1 LEDSNLTPC
10 TQSLRATAMV
20 RSKTLTAAT
29 LVVGTMLVANMTRSF
44 IAAPAASLP
53 TETPPGD
60 TPPAAAHFGAAMVL
74 GVALAVFIGGFA
86 IGRLTGGGSS
96 QKREKQA
103 KAGDLIPHIKLDKGF
118 PPEKFHLREY
128 CRGKKVVL
136 LGLPGA
142 FTPT

>member
-1 LEDSNLTPC
+1 LQLQRLAQGSDQRLFEPL
-10 TQSLRATAMV
+10 L
-20 RSKTLTAAT
+20 
-29 LVVGTMLVANMTRSF
+29 LVA
-44 IAAPAASLP
+44 
-53 TETPPGD
+53 
-60 TPPAAAHFGAAMVL
+60 
-74 GVALAVFIGGFA
+74 
-86 IGRLTGGGSS
+86 

-103 KAGDLIPHIKLDKGF
+103 KAGDLIPNIKLDKGF

>member
-1 LEDSNLTPC
+1 
-10 TQSLRATAMV
+10 
-20 RSKTLTAAT
+20 
-29 LVVGTMLVANMTRSF
+29 
-44 IAAPAASLP
+44 
-53 TETPPGD
+53 
-60 TPPAAAHFGAAMVL
+60 MVL

-136 LGLPGA
+136 LGHSIGGAIATHLAATKPALPVSLCNSRSFSYLAGDQIGRA
-142 FTPT
+142 SCRERV